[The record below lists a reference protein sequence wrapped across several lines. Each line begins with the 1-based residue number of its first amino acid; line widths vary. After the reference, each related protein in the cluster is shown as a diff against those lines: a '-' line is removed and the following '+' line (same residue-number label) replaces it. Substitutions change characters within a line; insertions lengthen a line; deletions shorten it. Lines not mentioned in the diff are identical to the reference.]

1 MEEPN
6 EPVLLQIQQ
15 PRQVTNGTKIF
26 LISTLLLITVA
37 SVTFSIFSFMKS
49 RSIEEKF
56 TELSNKFELANSE
69 FKTQNQAFQ
78 SQDITN
84 KQFINALVFNALQHD
99 MEDGVVTDNFVINKI
114 TFRKTLSAMGT
125 SGSDI
130 DLSTQPLIDAKYEGQ
145 GHFDLTDRE
154 LKVMIEDLLKDT
166 ETYFESIREIY
177 IDYLPEWKSLSHTVS
192 IQNYE
197 LGTYSDGVFKLKG
210 E

>member
-1 MEEPN
+1 MEQPN
-6 EPVLLQIQQ
+6 EPVLLQKQQ

-56 TELSNKFELANSE
+56 NELSNKFELADSE

-84 KQFINALVFNALQHD
+84 KQFINALVFNALQHA

-114 TFRKTLSAMGT
+114 TFRKTLQLWVPA
-125 SGSDI
+125 
-130 DLSTQPLIDAKYEGQ
+130 DLILTYQPN
-145 GHFDLTDRE
+145 H
-154 LKVMIEDLLKDT
+154 
-166 ETYFESIREIY
+166 
-177 IDYLPEWKSLSHTVS
+177 
-192 IQNYE
+192 
-197 LGTYSDGVFKLKG
+197 
-210 E
+210 

>member
-1 MEEPN
+1 
-6 EPVLLQIQQ
+6 
-15 PRQVTNGTKIF
+15 
-26 LISTLLLITVA
+26 
-37 SVTFSIFSFMKS
+37 
-49 RSIEEKF
+49 
-56 TELSNKFELANSE
+56 
-69 FKTQNQAFQ
+69 
-78 SQDITN
+78 
-84 KQFINALVFNALQHD
+84 
-99 MEDGVVTDNFVINKI
+99 
-114 TFRKTLSAMGT
+114 MGT